1 LRGEK
6 LKQEIRETYLVESP
20 DQATALLNPLRA
32 EILSKMKEP
41 ASSAEIARLIKE
53 SSQKVNYH
61 VKALEKVGLVK
72 RVGTRNV
79 RNLVEVLYQSIAKT
93 FVLSESLGWEP
104 ETIQK
109 IKDQGSLK
117 HLITTSERIKR
128 DAFYLMER
136 SDQDETIPSATLDMT
151 VQLENEE
158 SRKAF
163 VQEYVSMVKGLVERY
178 QSPQAPEKDTYNV
191 IVAIYPQAREGEGRD
206 E

>member
-1 LRGEK
+1 M
-6 LKQEIRETYLVESP
+6 KQEIRETYLVESP

-41 ASSAEIARLIKE
+41 ASSAEVARMIKE
-53 SSQKVNYH
+53 TSQKVNYH
-61 VKALEKVGLVK
+61 VKALEKVGLVN

-79 RNLVEVLYQSIAKT
+79 RNLVELLYQAISKT

-104 ETIQK
+104 EAVQK
-109 IKDQGSLK
+109 MKDQGSLK

-128 DAFYLMER
+128 DAFYLLER
-136 SDQDETIPSATLDMT
+136 SDQSEMIPSATLDMT

-158 SRKAF
+158 LRKEF
-163 VQEYVSMVKGLVERY
+163 VQEYMTMMKTLVDKYQRSHVSAGN
-178 QSPQAPEKDTYNV
+178 TYNV
-191 IVAIYPQAREGEGRD
+191 VVAIYPQTMEGEGQD